1 MPLSMWR
8 MIARTPRWARIMAVV
23 VLAGAIILGVPAVR
37 PSVLRAAGWAL
48 VANDGLE
55 PSDIIVIAVDA
66 GGAGVLEAADLV
78 HAGIAP
84 RVAVFAGGPPD
95 SVEREFARRG
105 IAYEG
110 PIPLKLPLLKA
121 LGVTA
126 IELIPTAVA
135 GTTSE
140 ADALSGWCAQR
151 RFQSIVVVS
160 ATDHSRRL
168 RRMLRRAMK
177 NHQTRVIIRPARH
190 STFDPDR
197 WWETRAGVRTEIIE
211 IQKLLFDVI
220 RHPIS

>member
-1 MPLSMWR
+1 
-8 MIARTPRWARIMAVV
+8 
-23 VLAGAIILGVPAVR
+23 
-37 PSVLRAAGWAL
+37 

>member
-1 MPLSMWR
+1 
-8 MIARTPRWARIMAVV
+8 MIARTPRWVRALTVFL
-23 VLAGAIILGVPAVR
+23 LAGATIVGVPAVR
-37 PSVLRAAGWAL
+37 FSVLRAAGWSL
-48 VANDGLE
+48 VANDALE
-55 PSDIIVIAVDA
+55 PSDIIVIAIDA

-84 RVAVFAGGPPD
+84 RVGVFAGGPPD

-110 PIPLKLPLLKA
+110 PLPLKLPLLKA
-121 LGVTA
+121 LGVTT

-140 ADALSGWCAQR
+140 ADALSSWCAQR

-160 ATDHSRRL
+160 ASDQSRRL
-168 RRMLRRAMK
+168 RRILRRYM
-177 NHQTRVIIRPARH
+177 NSDQTRVIIRPARH

-211 IQKLLFDVI
+211 LQKLLFDVI
-220 RHPIS
+220 GHPMS